1 MAYIPGVAA
10 TMNNDIRRILFT
22 EEQIQERIASLGQE
36 IADDYDGD
44 ALVLMAMLKGGV
56 VFISDLMRRIP
67 MKLDIDFIQPSSYG
81 NQTESTGIVDIRLFP
96 EAELTDKRILVLDD
110 ILDTGRTLLKVTN
123 LLRDRGATDVRT
135 CVLLDKKARRV
146 VNMEADY
153 VGFEVPDY
161 FVVGYGLDFAD
172 KYRNLPYIGV
182 LKEECYG
189 GGEEEIS

>member
-1 MAYIPGVAA
+1 
-10 TMNNDIRRILFT
+10 
-22 EEQIQERIASLGQE
+22 
-36 IADDYDGD
+36 
-44 ALVLMAMLKGGV
+44 
-56 VFISDLMRRIP
+56 

-96 EAELTDKRILVLDD
+96 EAELKGKRILVLDD

-123 LLRDRGATDVRT
+123 LLRERGATDVRT
-135 CVLLDKKARRV
+135 CVLLDKKARRI

-182 LKEECYG
+182 LREECYG
-189 GGEEEIS
+189 GGEEETS

>member
-1 MAYIPGVAA
+1 MAHIPGVVA

-22 EEQIQERIASLGQE
+22 EEQIQERIASLGRE
-36 IADDYDGD
+36 IAEDYDGD
-44 ALVLMAMLKGGV
+44 ALILMAMLKGGV

-96 EAELTDKRILVLDD
+96 EAELKGKRILVLDD

-123 LLRDRGATDVRT
+123 LLRERGATDVRT
-135 CVLLDKKARRV
+135 CVLLDKKARRI

-182 LKEECYG
+182 LREECYG
-189 GGEEEIS
+189 GGEEETS